1 MIPPGNIKSSFVV
14 ASLRA
19 GVAVSSFESVL
30 KMILNGRT
38 VAEIKI
44 IMHLMIDIFINK
56 KFSPVS
62 YAEIFSCR
70 V

>member
-38 VAEIKI
+38 VAENLNYTIINLKERGDLKI
-44 IMHLMIDIFINK
+44 
-56 KFSPVS
+56 
-62 YAEIFSCR
+62 
-70 V
+70 